1 MQTNTTLQRI
11 PLAALEARVEWQAL
25 TLKQQTF
32 LRAYIQSGVDTGT
45 YDAVAAVRAAYNA
58 TGNAKVLSYE
68 LLANPKIDRILVL
81 HFGWNEQDRLK
92 TRHQKSVKQLLR
104 QVRFQLRHAEPG
116 SVSAQRLTAQLQ
128 SLLLNQEPPVERE
141 PEAETAVSNTR
152 IPVGA
157 TALVD
162 ERGVT
167 RGYRT
172 ADGQYVQLAAVEAT
186 R

>member
-1 MQTNTTLQRI
+1 MAPQRT
-11 PLAALEARVEWQAL
+11 PLAALEARVEWQVL
-25 TLKQQTF
+25 TPKQQTF
-32 LRAYIQSGVDTGT
+32 LRTYIQSGVDLGT
-45 YDAVAAVRAAYNA
+45 YDAVAAVRAAYNV

-68 LLANPKIDRILVL
+68 LLANPKIECLLAL
-81 HFGWNEQDRLK
+81 HFGWNAQDRLQA
-92 TRHQKSVKQLLR
+92 RQRKSIRQLLS

-141 PEAETAVSNTR
+141 PEAETAVSDTR

-157 TALVD
+157 AALVD